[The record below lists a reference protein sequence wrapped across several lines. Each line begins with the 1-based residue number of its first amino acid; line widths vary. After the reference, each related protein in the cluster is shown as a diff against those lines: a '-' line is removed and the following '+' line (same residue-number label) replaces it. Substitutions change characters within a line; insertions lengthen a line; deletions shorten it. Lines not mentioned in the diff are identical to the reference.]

1 MGPEEKPAVGPD
13 VLNLTTGH
21 LSPAQVDLIFTHLP
35 VEVTFVNEHDN
46 VVYYSQLKEKLFPRS
61 PGIIGTKVQN
71 CHSAKSIPMVQ
82 KILDEFRAGT
92 KDSADFWLQMKG
104 KFIYIRYYAV
114 RDASGVYKGTMEV
127 VQDVTDIR
135 NLSGQKRPLDWD

>member
-1 MGPEEKPAVGPD
+1 MAKKPAAGRD
-13 VLNLTTGH
+13 VLNLTTGY
-21 LSPAQVDLIFTHLP
+21 LSPAQVDLILNHLP
-35 VEVTFVNEHDN
+35 VEITFVNEHDD

-71 CHSAKSIPMVQ
+71 CHSPKSLDMVQ
-82 KILDEFRAGT
+82 RILDEFRAGT

-104 KFIYIRYYAV
+104 RFIYIRYYAV
-114 RDASGVYKGTMEV
+114 RDASGAYKGTMEV

-135 NLSGQKRPLDWD
+135 KEIQCS